1 MMIPQ
6 DIPRMLAPL
15 RPQALNY
22 VLGLLSLLI
31 VNMSDVLAPLFLAVA
46 VDIVAAD
53 LAGTVVRTPA
63 ILGFFGVDGSSLTMT
78 GAVLTYLGLSFTAN
92 VFRYPM
98 MMRIAAPSHQV
109 AQGVRNRLVDHL
121 LRLSRGFYDRA
132 SSGDLMSRATA
143 DVNAVR
149 MFYGPGIM
157 VLMDTIFLVVLVLV
171 SMFVMSW
178 QLTLV
183 TMIPLPLIAII
194 TNKLSHAEYV
204 RYNEVQQDLSGLTER
219 ARESF
224 AGISIIQGYAREDYD
239 RARFNAAS
247 EVHLTKNL
255 ALARVVSL
263 FEPSLDLMLGV
274 STALVLVY
282 GCFQVIDND
291 ITLGTFV
298 AFLFLVRHLSGPMI
312 GFGWAVS
319 LLQRGRA
326 SFERLTS
333 LMREPITIADR
344 PGAVDVDGPG
354 HLRIQGLTFAY
365 DAALRDEA
373 HPNAGEPVLRDI
385 DIDLPP
391 GRSLGVIGPVGSGK
405 TTLINL
411 LARLYEPPA
420 GTIQLDEHDVR
431 ALTLDALRR
440 RIVIAP
446 QDTFL
451 FSDTVARNID
461 LSSPTPDD
469 AHVAHLAR
477 LAHLSG
483 EIDAMPAGF
492 ATILGP
498 RGVNLSGGQRQR
510 LAIARALGT
519 SPSVLVLDD
528 CLSAVDSR
536 TEDAILSN
544 LRTVLDGR
552 SGIIISHR
560 VAAVRACDEII
571 ILQDGRI
578 TERGSH
584 QALLGLGGYYAEI
597 AREQSKGES

>member
-1 MMIPQ
+1 MIPQ